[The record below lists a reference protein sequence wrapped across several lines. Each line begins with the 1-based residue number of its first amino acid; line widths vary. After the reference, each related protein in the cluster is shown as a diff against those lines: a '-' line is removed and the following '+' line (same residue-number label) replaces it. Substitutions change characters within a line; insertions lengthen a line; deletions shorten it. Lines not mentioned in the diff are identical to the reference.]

1 MRFYCLGPNEGATI
15 QAMPY
20 RVRKNVLKMK
30 PYSPGKPIEEV
41 QRELGLTD
49 VVKLASNE
57 NPLGPSP
64 LAVKAVIEAAQG
76 MNIYPDASGF
86 KVREALAAHYGIDAA
101 HVVLGNG
108 SDEILNVLGQVF
120 LDGPGDRAVMGWPSF
135 LRYPATADLA
145 DSQCAKV
152 PLDDEWRHDVDAM
165 IEAIT
170 AETRLVF
177 LANPNNPTGTLT
189 KAADVERLIDALPSG
204 AVLVLDEA
212 YYEFAKTVADYPD
225 SLAWVKQGRPVVVV
239 RTFSKSYG
247 LAGIRVGYGFAPLE
261 IVDAYNRV
269 REPFDV
275 NSLAQAAAIAALQDK
290 QHLQATLKTNQDGM
304 ARIVERM
311 KELGK
316 KTVDSYANF
325 VCIEVGD
332 AKTVAESLLHQ
343 GVIVR
348 SGHVFDMPNHIRVTI
363 GTPAEVARFLS
374 AFETVS

>member
-1 MRFYCLGPNEGATI
+1 
-15 QAMPY
+15 MPY
-20 RVRKNVLKMK
+20 RVRPNVLKMA

-41 QRELGLTD
+41 QRELGITD

-64 LAVKAVIEAAQG
+64 LAVEAVKAATSG
-76 MNIYPDASGF
+76 MNIYPDASGH
-86 KVREALAAHYGIDAA
+86 KVREAIAAHVGIDAK
-101 HVVLGNG
+101 HVILGNG

-120 LDGPGDRAVMGWPSF
+120 LDGPDHRAVMGWPSF
-135 LRYPATADLA
+135 LRYPATANLA

-152 PLDDEWRHDVDAM
+152 PLDKNWCHDIGAM
-165 IEAIT
+165 VEAIT
-170 AETRLVF
+170 PETRLVF

-189 KAADVERLIDALPSG
+189 KQQDVERLIAALPAG

-212 YYEFAKTVADYPD
+212 YYEFAKDVEGYPD
-225 SLAWVKQGRPVVVV
+225 SLQWVREGRPVVVV

-275 NSLAQAAAIAALQDK
+275 NSLAQVAAIAALKDE
-290 QHLQATLKTNQDGM
+290 QHLKNTLVTNRQGM
-304 ARIVERM
+304 ATIVTRM
-311 KELGK
+311 KELGHN
-316 KTVDSYANF
+316 TVESHANF

-332 AKTVAESLLHQ
+332 AKQVADKLLHQ

-363 GTPAEVARFLS
+363 GTPAEVDRFLT
-374 AFETVS
+374 AFEEVRHSAPSPSS

>member
-1 MRFYCLGPNEGATI
+1 
-15 QAMPY
+15 MPFL
-20 RVRKNVLKMK
+20 VRPNVLKMR

-64 LAVKAVIEAAQG
+64 LALEAVIAAAQG
-76 MNIYPDASGF
+76 MNIYPDASGH
-86 KVREALAAHYGIDAA
+86 KVREAIGAHFGIDPSL
-101 HVVLGNG
+101 VILGNG

-120 LDGPGDRAVMGWPSF
+120 LDGPDHRAVMGWPSF
-135 LRYPATADLA
+135 LRYPATAELA
-145 DSQCAKV
+145 DSQCGKV
-152 PLDDEWRHDVDAM
+152 PLDKDWRHDVDAM
-165 IEAIT
+165 IAAVT
-170 AETRLVF
+170 PQTRIVF

-189 KAADVERLIDALPSG
+189 PAKDVKRLIEALPSG

-212 YYEFAKTVADYPD
+212 YYEFARAVEGYPD
-225 SLAWVKQGRPVVVV
+225 SLKWVKEGKPVVVV

-247 LAGIRVGYGFAPLE
+247 LAGIRVGYAFAPPE
-261 IVDAYNRV
+261 IADAYNRV

-275 NSLAQAAAIAALQDK
+275 NSLAQAAAVAALQDDD
-290 QHLQATLKTNQDGM
+290 HLAKTLETNRNGM
-304 ARIVERM
+304 ERIVARM
-311 KELGK
+311 RALGFNS
-316 KTVDSYANF
+316 VESHANF

-332 AKTVAESLLHQ
+332 AKSIAEALLHE

-363 GTPAEVARFLS
+363 GTPAEVERFLA
-374 AFETVS
+374 AFEKVTAKVTS

>member
-1 MRFYCLGPNEGATI
+1 
-15 QAMPY
+15 MPFL
-20 RVRKNVLKMK
+20 VRPNVLKMR

-64 LAVKAVIEAAQG
+64 LAVRAVVEAAQG
-76 MNIYPDASGF
+76 MNVYPDASGH
-86 KVREALAAHYGIDAA
+86 KVREAIGAHFGIDPAL
-101 HVVLGNG
+101 VILGNG

-120 LDGPGDRAVMGWPSF
+120 LDGPDHRAVMGWPSF
-135 LRYPATADLA
+135 LRYPATAELA
-145 DSQCAKV
+145 DSQCVKV
-152 PLDDEWRHDVDAM
+152 PLDSGWKHDVGAM
-165 IEAIT
+165 IA
-170 AETRLVF
+170 AVSPQTRIVF

-189 KAADVERLIDALPSG
+189 TAQDVEKLLDALPAG

-212 YYEFAKTVADYPD
+212 YYEFARDVDGYPD
-225 SLAWVKQGRPVVVV
+225 SLSWVKEGRPVVVV

-247 LAGIRVGYGFAPLE
+247 LAGIRVGYAFTPPEVA
-261 IVDAYNRV
+261 DAYNRV

-275 NSLAQAAAIAALQDK
+275 NSLAQAAAVAALQD
-290 QHLQATLKTNQDGM
+290 QEHLNKTLDTNRKGM
-304 ARIVERM
+304 DRICGRM
-311 KELGK
+311 RELGYEA
-316 KTVDSYANF
+316 VESHANF

-332 AKTVAESLLHQ
+332 AKAIADALLHQ

-363 GTPAEVARFLS
+363 GTQAEVERFLG
-374 AFETVS
+374 AFELVAAQVTSQK